1 MCALH
6 CAQLLHTIL
15 HRTHLIIFPL
25 TLQTIT
31 IAPMMSIWGKG
42 VSELDVGHFLKPS
55 PFLHATQTTEVIAW
69 RNPSHRRNLAMKNYL
84 IIDTCRTKIRYLL
97 HFFVIQ
103 RDVRLKMLTES
114 SEQYGDKN
122 LNFFAATLYKT
133 SHLSRLNTTHL
144 NPQKVVILRP
154 TPIQSNP
161 CCPLQIRVNALSIKT
176 FAGFGLRWR
185 IQSGYW
191 EQLSHAREW
200 PEF

>member
-1 MCALH
+1 MCIALCTIVAHNIAQNTPDNFPSYPPDNHH
-6 CAQLLHTIL
+6 CSDDVYLREGGFRVGRRSLFETQP
-15 HRTHLIIFPL
+15 IF
-25 TLQTIT
+25 
-31 IAPMMSIWGKG
+31 A
-42 VSELDVGHFLKPS
+42 
-55 PFLHATQTTEVIAW
+55 
-69 RNPSHRRNLAMKNYL
+69 RNPNHGSYCLTQSIPSSKLGNEKLFNNRYVPNKN
-84 IIDTCRTKIRYLL
+84 KIFTS
-97 HFFVIQ
+97 FFVIQ

-191 EQLSHAREW
+191 EQLSHARE
-200 PEF
+200 